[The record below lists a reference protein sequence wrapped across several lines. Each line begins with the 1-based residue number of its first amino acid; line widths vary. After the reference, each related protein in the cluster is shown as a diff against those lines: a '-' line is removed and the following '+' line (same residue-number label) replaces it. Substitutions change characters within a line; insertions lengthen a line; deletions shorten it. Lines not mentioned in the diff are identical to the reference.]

1 MRFAKG
7 HGTENDFVLLPDF
20 EDGLALTPALV
31 ARLCDRRA
39 GLGGDGV
46 LRVVLAAAQSAG
58 RGGNGEAGYGGPG
71 YGGPSGGDGGPGHR
85 GPSYGEPGDGLDGR
99 DEPPAEWFMDYR
111 NADGSVAEM
120 CGNGIR
126 VFARYL
132 LDHGLVRDLAFT
144 VGTRSGPRR
153 VRVEPDGSITAE
165 MGVPAILGT
174 GRAVIGGLEY
184 AGLRVSLGNP
194 HLAVLASTPVAGF
207 DLSAAPLL
215 DPAEFPQG
223 ANVEVVRVTG
233 RRQAEMR
240 VYERGSGP
248 TRSCGT
254 GAVAAAVAAA
264 IASAGPGAGTG
275 PGAGVLPAAVP
286 GTASGAGPV
295 DVPGGRL
302 AVTLIGTASLL
313 TGPAVIV
320 AEGELDDGW
329 LSGADGS

>member
-7 HGTENDFVLLPDF
+7 HGTENDFVVLPDF
-20 EDGLALTPALV
+20 QDDLVLTPALIT
-31 ARLCDRRA
+31 RLCDRRA
-39 GLGGDGV
+39 GLGADGV
-46 LRVVLAAAQSAG
+46 LRVVLAGAQRHGS
-58 RGGNGEAGYGGPG
+58 
-71 YGGPSGGDGGPGHR
+71 
-85 GPSYGEPGDGLDGR
+85 GEPAGAAGNERAGTGTGQGDAGWREGGFGWPEDGLDAGG
-99 DEPPAEWFMDYR
+99 EPAAEWFMDYR
-111 NADGSVAEM
+111 NADGTVAEM

-144 VGTRSGPRR
+144 VATRSGPRK

-165 MGVPAILGT
+165 MGVPAILGP

-184 AGLRVSLGNP
+184 TGLRVSLGNP
-194 HLAVLASTPVAGF
+194 HLAVLVGDPVAGF

-215 DPAEFPQG
+215 DPAEFPGG
-223 ANVEVVRVTG
+223 ANVEVTRVTG
-233 RRQAEMR
+233 DRQAEMR

-264 IASAGPGAGTG
+264 VATAPGASTGTG
-275 PGAGVLPAAVP
+275 PAVIPEAAN
-286 GTASGAGPV
+286 GTWAV

-302 AVTLIGTASLL
+302 AVTLLGTASLL

-320 AEGELDDGW
+320 AEGELDDAW
-329 LSGADGS
+329 LACAGVDGC

>member
-7 HGTENDFVLLPDF
+7 HGTENDFVVLPDF
-20 EDGLALTPALV
+20 ENDLALTPALV
-31 ARLCDRRA
+31 ALLCDRRA

-46 LRVVLAAAQSAG
+46 LRVVLAAAAQPD
-58 RGGNGEAGYGGPG
+58 RGSGQGDAGYGRRADAGNG
-71 YGGPSGGDGGPGHR
+71 QADGFGWPEH
-85 GPSYGEPGDGLDGR
+85 GLDGGG
-99 DEPPAEWFMDYR
+99 EPAAEWYMDYR
-111 NADGSVAEM
+111 NADGSAAEM

-132 LDHGLVRDLAFT
+132 LDHSLVRDLAFT
-144 VGTRSGPRR
+144 VATRSGPRK

-165 MGVPAILGT
+165 MGVPAILGP

-184 AGLRVSLGNP
+184 TGLRISLGNP
-194 HLAVLASTPVAGF
+194 HLAVLVPDPVAGF

-215 DPAEFPQG
+215 DPAEFPAG
-223 ANVEVVRVTG
+223 ANVEVTRITG
-233 RRQAEMR
+233 NRQAEMR

-254 GAVAAAVAAA
+254 GAVAAAVTAA
-264 IASAGPGAGTG
+264 IAAAAPGASPAVIPEAANGTW
-275 PGAGVLPAAVP
+275 AI
-286 GTASGAGPV
+286 

-302 AVTLIGTASLL
+302 AVTLLGTASLL

-320 AEGELDDGW
+320 AEGELDDAW
-329 LSGADGS
+329 LACAGFDGS

>member
-20 EDGLALTPALV
+20 EDDLALTPALV
-31 ARLCDRRA
+31 SRLCDRRA

-58 RGGNGEAGYGGPG
+58 RDDNGGPGSGGDSAPGYGGPG
-71 YGGPSGGDGGPGHR
+71 YGPDDP
-85 GPSYGEPGDGLDGR
+85 

-111 NADGSVAEM
+111 NADGSIAEM

-165 MGVPAILGT
+165 MGIPVVLGP
-174 GRAVIGGLEY
+174 GRAVIGGREY
-184 AGLRVSLGNP
+184 SGLRISLGNP
-194 HLAVLASTPVAGF
+194 HLAVLASTPVAGV

-215 DPAEFPQG
+215 DPAEFPDG

-233 RRQAEMR
+233 HRQAEMR
-240 VYERGSGP
+240 VYERGSGL

-264 IASAGPGAGTG
+264 IASAGPGAGADA
-275 PGAGVLPAAVP
+275 GAGPAAVP
-286 GTASGAGPV
+286 ETANGTWAV

-320 AEGELDDGW
+320 AEGEIDDAW
-329 LSGADGS
+329 LSGAEGG